1 MAWEAFHSRTV
12 YSPSVSGQSNLQ
24 KRKLTMRTKTLP
36 WVLLLLLLVA
46 SLSIVAEN
54 RLDPIRL
61 YIQKHFADRLD
72 ITQEQIEQ
80 LSWVL
85 DNPVF
90 TPELST
96 QLPSTSIHRE
106 VPRALSRLYC
116 LQLLRAGSH
125 DAYEAFVAPQTN
137 PEMPRLTEPS
147 FRQLSR
153 EIAGLDSVSYEVLRA
168 AAILDAVTLSP
179 EARRRAGKVLD
190 KPVPE
195 DTVDFRS
202 VTAPYADKIYPLA
215 HSIITKDPEAARL
228 FDIVYLPHSH
238 LRHMMYNEGSLSMY
252 TVLNTGIQ
260 NKSISRTD
268 LNLWYDHWVVNIAG
282 FRGHSDPLGSVYL
295 TQNTWRSM
303 NQLKLL
309 LDRLFREPK
318 MNPMQVYLQKRG
330 QWLHLNTL
338 TRNPNEFLA
347 LASLGATAR
356 LFTPA
361 EGRALY
367 TSFKSLPESEQKQWI
382 QYNRK
387 QLTTVD
393 TPSPTYGPAVYA
405 NAIAVAGLPETV
417 RKVLPVMLRVY
428 EEADRMRAEGR
439 LAADIPLSFREL
451 AQEPMLGNILSSYRQ
466 FTTSIDP
473 DDGVAKLVMREGS

>member
-1 MAWEAFHSRTV
+1 
-12 YSPSVSGQSNLQ
+12 
-24 KRKLTMRTKTLP
+24 MRTKTLP
-36 WVLLLLLLVA
+36 WVSLVLLLLV

-54 RLDPIRL
+54 RLDPIRQ
-61 YIQKHFADRLD
+61 YIHKHFADQLE

-90 TPELST
+90 TPELAT
-96 QLPSTSIHRE
+96 QLSSAPIHQE

-116 LQLLRAGSH
+116 LQLLRNGSH
-125 DAYEAFVAPQTN
+125 EAYEAFVAPQTD
-137 PEMPRLTEPS
+137 PDIPRLAEPS

-153 EIAGLDSVSYEVLRA
+153 EIARLDSVSYEVIQA
-168 AAILDAVTLSP
+168 TAILDAVTLSP
-179 EARRRAGKVLD
+179 EARRRASKVLG
-190 KPVPE
+190 KPFPE
-195 DTVDFRS
+195 DTVDFLS
-202 VTAPYADKIYPLA
+202 VTAPYAEKIYPLA
-215 HSIITKDPEAARL
+215 RSIITKYPSAARL
-228 FDIVYLPHSH
+228 FEIVYLPHSH

-252 TVLNTGIQ
+252 TVLNNGIQ
-260 NKSISRTD
+260 NKSFSKND

-282 FRGHSDPLGSVYL
+282 FRGHSEPAGSVYL

-347 LASLGATAR
+347 LASLGASAR

-361 EGRALY
+361 EGRELY
-367 TSFKSLPESEQKQWI
+367 ASFKSLPENEQKQWI
-382 QYNRK
+382 QHSRR
-387 QLTTVD
+387 QLTALD

-428 EEADRMRAEGR
+428 EEAERMRVEGR
-439 LAADIPLSFREL
+439 LAAEVPLSFREL
-451 AQEPMLGNILSSYRQ
+451 AREPMLNHILFSQRQ
-466 FTTSIDP
+466 FTTSINP
-473 DDGVAKLVMREGS
+473 NDGVAKLVMRDEP

>member
-1 MAWEAFHSRTV
+1 
-12 YSPSVSGQSNLQ
+12 
-24 KRKLTMRTKTLP
+24 MRTKTFS
-36 WVLLLLLLVA
+36 WVSLVFLLVA

-54 RLDPIRL
+54 RLDPIRQ
-61 YIQKHFADRLD
+61 YIQKHFEGRLD

-85 DNPVF
+85 DNPIS
-90 TPELST
+90 TPELSE
-96 QLPSTSIHRE
+96 QIPSIPIHRE

-116 LQLLRAGSH
+116 LQLLRRGSH
-125 DAYEAFVAPQTN
+125 EDYETFIRPQVN
-137 PEMPRLTEPS
+137 PEAPKLTEAS

-153 EIAGLDSVSYEVLRA
+153 EIARLDSVSYEVIQA

-179 EARRRAGKVLD
+179 EARKRATNVLGK
-190 KPVPE
+190 PFPE
-195 DTVDFRS
+195 DTVDFLS
-202 VTAPYADKIYPLA
+202 VTAPYAEKIYPLA
-215 HSIITKDPEAARL
+215 RSIITNHPSAARL
-228 FDIVYLPHSH
+228 FEVVYLPHSH

-260 NKSISRTD
+260 NKSISKND

-282 FRGHSDPLGSVYL
+282 FRGHSEPAGSVYL

-318 MNPMQVYLQKRG
+318 MNPMQAYLQKRG

-347 LASLGATAR
+347 LASLGASAR

-361 EGRALY
+361 EGRELY
-367 TSFKSLPESEQKQWI
+367 ASFKGLPENEQKQWV
-382 QYNRK
+382 QHSRR
-387 QLTTVD
+387 QLTALD

-405 NAIAVAGLPETV
+405 NAIAVAGLSETV
-417 RKVLPVMLRVY
+417 RTVLPVMLGVY
-428 EEADRMRAEGR
+428 EAADQMRTEGR
-439 LAADIPLSFREL
+439 LAADVPLSFRDL
-451 AQEPMLGNILSSYRQ
+451 AQEPMLKHILTNQRQ
-466 FTTSIDP
+466 FTISINP
-473 DDGVAKLVMREGS
+473 DDGVAKLVMRDEP

>member
-1 MAWEAFHSRTV
+1 
-12 YSPSVSGQSNLQ
+12 
-24 KRKLTMRTKTLP
+24 MRTKTLP
-36 WVLLLLLLVA
+36 WASLVLLLLV

-54 RLDPIRL
+54 RLDPIRQ
-61 YIQKHFADRLD
+61 YIHKHFSDQLE

-90 TPELST
+90 TPELAT
-96 QLPSTSIHRE
+96 QLSSAPIHQE

-116 LQLLRAGSH
+116 LQLLRNGSH
-125 DAYEAFVAPQTN
+125 EAYEAFVAPQTD
-137 PEMPRLTEPS
+137 PDTPRLTEPS

-153 EIAGLDSVSYEVLRA
+153 EIAGLDSVSYEVIQTT
-168 AAILDAVTLSP
+168 AILDAVTLSP
-179 EARRRAGKVLD
+179 EARRRASKVLG
-190 KPVPE
+190 KPFPE
-195 DTVDFRS
+195 DTVDFLS
-202 VTAPYADKIYPLA
+202 VTAPYAEKIYPLA
-215 HSIITKDPEAARL
+215 RSIITKHPSAARL
-228 FDIVYLPHSH
+228 FEIVYLPHSH

-260 NKSISRTD
+260 NKSISKND

-282 FRGHSDPLGSVYL
+282 FRGHSEPAGSVYL

-338 TRNPNEFLA
+338 TRNPNEFLT
-347 LASLGATAR
+347 LASLGASAR

-361 EGRALY
+361 EGRELY
-367 TSFKSLPESEQKQWI
+367 ASFKSLPENEQKQWI
-382 QYNRK
+382 QHSRL
-387 QLTTVD
+387 QLTALD

-428 EEADRMRAEGR
+428 EEAERMRIEGR
-439 LAADIPLSFREL
+439 LAAEVPLSFREL
-451 AQEPMLGNILSSYRQ
+451 AREPMLNHILFSQRQ
-466 FTTSIDP
+466 FTTSINP
-473 DDGVAKLVMREGS
+473 DDGVAKLVMRDEP

>member
-1 MAWEAFHSRTV
+1 
-12 YSPSVSGQSNLQ
+12 
-24 KRKLTMRTKTLP
+24 MRTKTLP
-36 WVLLLLLLVA
+36 WASLVLLLLV

-54 RLDPIRL
+54 RLDPIRQ
-61 YIQKHFADRLD
+61 YIHKHFSDQLE

-90 TPELST
+90 TPELAT
-96 QLPSTSIHRE
+96 QLSSAPIHQE

-116 LQLLRAGSH
+116 LQLLRNGSH
-125 DAYEAFVAPQTN
+125 EAYEAFVAPQTD
-137 PEMPRLTEPS
+137 PDTPRLTEPS

-153 EIAGLDSVSYEVLRA
+153 EIAGLDSVSYEVIQTT
-168 AAILDAVTLSP
+168 AILDAVTLSP
-179 EARRRAGKVLD
+179 EARRRASKVLG
-190 KPVPE
+190 KPFPE
-195 DTVDFRS
+195 DTVDFLS
-202 VTAPYADKIYPLA
+202 VTAPYAEKIYPLA
-215 HSIITKDPEAARL
+215 RSIITKHPSAARL
-228 FDIVYLPHSH
+228 FEIVYLPHSH

-260 NKSISRTD
+260 NKSISKND

-282 FRGHSDPLGSVYL
+282 FRGHSEPAGSVYL

-347 LASLGATAR
+347 LASLGASAR

-361 EGRALY
+361 EGRELY
-367 TSFKSLPESEQKQWI
+367 ASFKSLPENEQKQWI
-382 QYNRK
+382 QHSRL
-387 QLTTVD
+387 QLTALD

-428 EEADRMRAEGR
+428 EEAERMRIEGR
-439 LAADIPLSFREL
+439 LAAEVPLSFREL
-451 AQEPMLGNILSSYRQ
+451 AREPMLNHILFSQRQ
-466 FTTSIDP
+466 FTTSINP
-473 DDGVAKLVMREGS
+473 DDGVAKLVMRDEP